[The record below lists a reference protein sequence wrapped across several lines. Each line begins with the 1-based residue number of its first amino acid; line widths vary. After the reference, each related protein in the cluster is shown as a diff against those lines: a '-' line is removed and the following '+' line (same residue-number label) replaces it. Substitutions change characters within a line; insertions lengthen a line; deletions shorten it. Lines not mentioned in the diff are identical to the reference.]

1 MMPTASSGTATDM
14 VSTSSCAHASAS
26 AESGPS
32 LGLRPACA
40 ADAALLAALHAPCF
54 PEDPWSAAAMASLLE
69 SPGML
74 GLIAT
79 DSDDPQGFILCRLA
93 ADEGEVLTLAVL
105 PAARRQGIGAL
116 LLGGALAWVRRYRVA
131 TLFLEVAEDNEA
143 AQALYQATGFATVG
157 RRPGYYQRGTLS
169 VAALVLALP
178 VLEPDPDPDP

>member
-1 MMPTASSGTATDM
+1 
-14 VSTSSCAHASAS
+14 
-26 AESGPS
+26 
-32 LGLRPACA
+32 LGLRSACA
-40 ADAALLAALHAPCF
+40 ADAAVLAALHAPCF
-54 PEDPWSAAAMASLLE
+54 PEDPWSTAAMATLLE

-79 DSDDPQGFILCRLA
+79 DTDYPQGFILCRLA

-143 AQALYQATGFATVG
+143 AQALYQAAGFVAVG
-157 RRPGYYQRGTLS
+157 RRPRYYQRGTVS

-178 VLEPDPDPDP
+178 VPDLGSDP